1 MLSPHGALIRK
12 FVQQGTFYQHHTLA
26 GNQDKKGKKGGC
38 EAQDAPQK
46 QAARKQFPS
55 SWLPIHFL
63 HYQGLGGYLS
73 RSLPLNLRAFQLSQ
87 DLSAL

>member
-26 GNQDKKGKKGGC
+26 GNQDDKKGKRGGGVR
-38 EAQDAPQK
+38 
-46 QAARKQFPS
+46 RKMHHKNK
-55 SWLPIHFL
+55 LPGNNSLAHGYHFL